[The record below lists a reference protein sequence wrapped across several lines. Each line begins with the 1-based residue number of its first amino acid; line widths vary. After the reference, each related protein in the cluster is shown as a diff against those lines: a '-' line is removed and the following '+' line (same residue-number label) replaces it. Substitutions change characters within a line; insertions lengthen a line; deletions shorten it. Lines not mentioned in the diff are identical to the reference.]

1 MKIVNPCLNVCI
13 ILILLS
19 VFSSCK
25 KEVTRWETDWSIP
38 FVTDTL
44 SFYNFH
50 NDSTLDNLTS
60 SDYLVVFE
68 RELLDISLND
78 FFFIPDTTISQ
89 TFSPTIGIGSVPP
102 GFTFYNEVEA
112 HELSVPD
119 VQLKKIIVS
128 SGQIDLKVFNPIG
141 TSAYYTLQMPGVVK
155 DGSTLEH
162 TFFINAGTTEIP
174 AVANEQ
180 IILDGYAIDLRGE
193 DITGSVNVSGFNI
206 LQTSL
211 SIMSDPNGEAVP
223 ITTSDVFEVEAKIK
237 NLSIDYAQG
246 YFGEQVFSDTSTFN
260 IPILNQIVSGNI
272 DLDEVPIDVEITNGT
287 KIPFSTEISILENTN
302 SFNNTIS
309 LNSALIGNPQLIS
322 PATGAWST
330 LTPSNHL
337 IGLDNSNSNM
347 TNYIENLGHTHSLG
361 FEVKMNPFG
370 AATGSFNEI
379 FPNSELR
386 IKLKSEFPLGLESN
400 GLVIVDTVQV
410 NLSSDIV
417 ENLIEAKEVTLHIK
431 AVNSFP
437 ISGNLSLQF
446 LDNGGSVLHDI
457 NDIETIQSS
466 LLGFMDNEE
475 NLMKNES
482 VIEVFLNH
490 EILNDFDLIKNVVL
504 VAEFNT
510 APGIIQSIPSNAY
523 LFFKSNLKVKTLN
536 SIP

>member
-1 MKIVNPCLNVCI
+1 M
-13 ILILLS
+13 LILLS
-19 VFSSCK
+19 VISSCK
-25 KEVTRWETDWSIP
+25 KEATRWETDWSIP

-44 SFYNFH
+44 NLYNFH

-68 RELLDISLND
+68 RELLDVSLND

-112 HELSVPD
+112 HELSVPN

-141 TSAYYTLQMPGVVK
+141 TSAYYTLKMPGVVK
-155 DGSTLEH
+155 DGLTLEH
-162 TFFINAGTTEIP
+162 TFFIDAGTTEIP
-174 AVANEQ
+174 ALANEQ
-180 IILDGYAIDLRGE
+180 IVLDGYTLDLRGE
-193 DITGSVNVSGFNI
+193 DITGSVNISGYNT

-246 YFGEQVFSDTSTFN
+246 YFGEQLFSDTTTFS

-272 DLDEVPIDVEITNGT
+272 DLDEVPIDIEITNGT
-287 KIPFSTEISILENTN
+287 KIPFSTEISILENIN
-302 SFNNTIS
+302 SLNNSIS

-330 LTPSNHL
+330 LTESNHL

-347 TNYIENLGHTHSLG
+347 TNYIENLGHTHNLG

-370 AATGSFNEI
+370 SATGSFNEI
-379 FPNSELR
+379 FPNSQLR

-400 GLVIVDTVQV
+400 GLVIMDTVPV
-410 NLSSDIV
+410 NLSSEIV
-417 ENLIEAKEVTLHIK
+417 KNLIEAKEATLHIE

-437 ISGNLSLQF
+437 ISGNVSLQF

-457 NDIETIQSS
+457 TDVETIQSS

-482 VIEVFLNH
+482 VIEVFLNY
-490 EILNDFDLIKNVVL
+490 EILNDFDLIKYVVL

-510 APGIIQSIPSNAY
+510 APGIIESIPSNAY